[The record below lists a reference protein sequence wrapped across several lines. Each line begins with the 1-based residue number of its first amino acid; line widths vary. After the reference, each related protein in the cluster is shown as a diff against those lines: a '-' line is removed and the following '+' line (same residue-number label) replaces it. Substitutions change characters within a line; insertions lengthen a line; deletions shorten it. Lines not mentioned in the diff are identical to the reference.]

1 MLGDTVTKVCA
12 SLRNLT
18 WFTRLFLL
26 ARGWGLGTRLVLPNQ
41 DNVSPVGA
49 VPGAAAVPGD
59 VAGAVA
65 GAVAGGVA
73 VAVAPF
79 WVVVVLAP
87 SGAA

>member
-1 MLGDTVTKVCA
+1 M
-12 SLRNLT
+12 
-18 WFTRLFLL
+18 
-26 ARGWGLGTRLVLPNQ
+26 
-41 DNVSPVGA
+41 
-49 VPGAAAVPGD
+49 PGAAAVPGD

-65 GAVAGGVA
+65 VAVAGAVA